1 MSVPRSSERN
11 PATMSRSGPVD
22 VLIVG
27 AGPTG
32 LTLAAQLRSFG
43 ISFRIIDRNLDRAH
57 ESRALAVQARSLE
70 LLQSLGLG
78 ETLVQRGN
86 KSARLMIHFENAPP
100 VQTNLGE
107 FAATDTR
114 FPFILFV
121 SQAKTEAV
129 LGDHL
134 AAAGVAIE
142 RGVELIDF
150 AEDREGMECVLRTAE
165 GHEERVL
172 ARYIAGCDG
181 AHSTVRKRAAISF
194 QGDAYRHDFVLGDV
208 EVDGPIP
215 PDTLHSFAG
224 RSGVAMFFPLR
235 SPRTWRVIAMAGAGL
250 HVEREHGAPEGSLS
264 SALSLQELQATVDRA
279 TGGGLRLRDPA
290 WLAHF
295 RLHHRQAEHYR
306 AGRVFLA
313 GDAAHIHSPV
323 GGQGMNTGIQDAWNL
338 GWKLALVSQGRAKPH
353 LLDSYEAERWP
364 IGRFLLRYTDRVFG
378 IFVRAM
384 SDSALAAWVR
394 RNVAARVLPR
404 LLASSGVRAS
414 AFRFVSELG
423 IHFRWSKLVAE
434 GTPQLAAGPRAGER
448 LPDARLVYNGTLAY
462 LQAALSGPFL
472 NLLLCGPP
480 NRWDGSKV
488 AALAARFT
496 SLLKVHYVAKDE
508 SPGILVDT
516 SGDALARLGLRS
528 DAELAQ
534 YLVRPD
540 GYIGF
545 RCAGSDLAQLTAW
558 LDDWFLAA

>member
-1 MSVPRSSERN
+1 MMQAEPSNQPL
-11 PATMSRSGPVD
+11 D

-43 ISFRIIDRNLDRAH
+43 ISFRIIDRNPERTH

-70 LLQSLGLG
+70 VLQSLGLG
-78 ETLVQRGN
+78 EMLVERG
-86 KSARLMIHFENAPP
+86 KASARLTIHFENALP
-100 VQTNLGE
+100 VQTTLGE
-107 FAATDTR
+107 FAASDTR

-121 SQAKTEAV
+121 SQAETEAV

-134 AAAGVAIE
+134 AVAGVVIE

-150 AEDREGMECVLRTAE
+150 AAVGDAMDCVLRAAD
-165 GHEERVL
+165 GQEERVL
-172 ARYIAGCDG
+172 ARFVAGCDG
-181 AHSTVRKRAAISF
+181 AHSTVRKRATISF
-194 QGDAYRHDFVLGDV
+194 QGDAYRHDFLLGDV
-208 EVDGPIP
+208 EVDGPITSN
-215 PDTLHSFAG
+215 TLHAFAG
-224 RSGVAMFFPLR
+224 RSGVAVFFPLR
-235 SPRTWRVIAMAGAGL
+235 SPRTWRVIAMAGAAR
-250 HVEREHGAPEGSLS
+250 HIERERGAPEESLS
-264 SALSLQELQATVDRA
+264 SALSLQELQATADRA
-279 TGGGLRLRDPA
+279 TGGQLRLRDPA
-290 WLAHF
+290 WLARF

-306 AGRVFLA
+306 AGRVFLV

-338 GWKLALVSQGRAKPH
+338 GWKLALVVQGRANPF

-364 IGRFLLRYTDRVFG
+364 VGRFLLRYTDRLFG

-384 SDSALAAWVR
+384 SAGAMAAWIR

-404 LLASSGVRAS
+404 VLASSRLRAS

-423 IHFRWSKLVAE
+423 IHYRDSKLVTE
-434 GTPQLAAGPRAGER
+434 GVPQLTVGPRAGER
-448 LPDARLVYNGTLAY
+448 LPDAKLVCAGTIVH
-462 LQAALSGPFL
+462 LQAALSGRFL

-480 NRWDGSKV
+480 DRWDGPKV
-488 AALAARFT
+488 AALGARYA
-496 SLLKVHYVAKDE
+496 SLLNIHYLAKDE
-508 SPGILVDT
+508 SPGILVDA
-516 SGDALARLGLRS
+516 SGDALARLGLRR

-545 RCAGSDLAQLTAW
+545 RCAGSDLAPLTTYLERW
-558 LDDWFLAA
+558 LFATAAG